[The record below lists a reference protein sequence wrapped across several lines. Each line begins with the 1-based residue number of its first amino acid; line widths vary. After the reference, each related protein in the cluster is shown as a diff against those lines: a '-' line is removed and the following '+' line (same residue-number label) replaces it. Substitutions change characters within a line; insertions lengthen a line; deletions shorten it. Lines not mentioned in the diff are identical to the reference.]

1 MAKPAQRRKSPS
13 ARTPHEPSPRTPR
26 FGKLEVCH
34 SQSPPSAPLSR
45 APLGGSGLGDRPGLG
60 GISGGGSVHGDTG
73 RRDSGGAP
81 SGHRSILPPP
91 AVRRSSSGSG
101 GAPPANERAR
111 RTSFT
116 AAAAHNF
123 DAAAAQAAAASAEA
137 QEAAAAEA
145 AANAETQLPGCDVE
159 MGGVSSSAAEAAAEE
174 SPEEQTQPDARAGLN
189 AAAEAA
195 EAAAAEA
202 AANAE
207 AETQLAP
214 PEEDEAPRALRPAPA
229 VVRPPP
235 HRSRA
240 SELRRSE
247 TVAGVE
253 DFMRSLTPD
262 APELRCT
269 KAVGPT
275 GGPSQLRPGCS
286 VALRTTHCPIPSPS
300 PSPKPKPN
308 S

>member
-45 APLGGSGLGDRPGLG
+45 APLGGSGLGDRSGLG

-73 RRDSGGAP
+73 RSGGAP

-91 AVRRSSSGSG
+91 AVRRTSSGSS
-101 GAPPANERAR
+101 APPANERAR

-145 AANAETQLPGCDVE
+145 AAAEAAANAETQLPVCDVE
-159 MGGVSSSAAEAAAEE
+159 MGAAEE

-195 EAAAAEA
+195 
-202 AANAE
+202 ANAE

-214 PEEDEAPRALRPAPA
+214 PEEEAPRGLRPAPA
-229 VVRPPP
+229 VARPPP
-235 HRSRA
+235 QRSRA

-275 GGPSQLRPGCS
+275 GGPSQLRPGCA
-286 VALRTTHCPIPSPS
+286 VALRTTLCAIPSPS
-300 PSPKPKPN
+300 PNPSPN

>member
-45 APLGGSGLGDRPGLG
+45 APLGGSGLGDRSGLG

-73 RRDSGGAP
+73 RSGGAP

-91 AVRRSSSGSG
+91 AVRRTSSGSS
-101 GAPPANERAR
+101 APPANERAR

-145 AANAETQLPGCDVE
+145 AAAEAAANAETQLPACDVE
-159 MGGVSSSAAEAAAEE
+159 MGAAEE

-202 AANAE
+202 AEAAEAAANAE

-214 PEEDEAPRALRPAPA
+214 PEEAPRGLRPAPA
-229 VVRPPP
+229 VARPPQQ
-235 HRSRA
+235 RSRA

-262 APELRCT
+262 ASELRCT

-275 GGPSQLRPGCS
+275 GGPSQLRPGCA
-286 VALRTTHCPIPSPS
+286 VALRTTLCPIPSPS
-300 PSPKPKPN
+300 PNPNPN

>member
-45 APLGGSGLGDRPGLG
+45 APLGGSGLGDRSGLG

-73 RRDSGGAP
+73 RSGGAP

-91 AVRRSSSGSG
+91 AVRRTSSGSS
-101 GAPPANERAR
+101 APPANERAR

-145 AANAETQLPGCDVE
+145 AAAEAAANAETQLPACDVE
-159 MGGVSSSAAEAAAEE
+159 MGAAEE

-195 EAAAAEA
+195 EAAA
-202 AANAE
+202 NAE

-214 PEEDEAPRALRPAPA
+214 PEEEAPRGLRPAPA
-229 VVRPPP
+229 VARPPP
-235 HRSRA
+235 QRSRA

-262 APELRCT
+262 APEIRCT

-275 GGPSQLRPGCS
+275 GGPSQLRPGCA
-286 VALRTTHCPIPSPS
+286 VALRTTLCPIPSPS
-300 PSPKPKPN
+300 PNPN

>member
-45 APLGGSGLGDRPGLG
+45 APLGGSGLGDRSGLG

-145 AANAETQLPGCDVE
+145 AAAEAAANAETQLPACDVE
-159 MGGVSSSAAEAAAEE
+159 MGAAEE

-202 AANAE
+202 AEAAANAE

-214 PEEDEAPRALRPAPA
+214 PEEEAPRGLRPAPA
-229 VVRPPP
+229 VARPPQQ
-235 HRSRA
+235 RSRA

-275 GGPSQLRPGCS
+275 GGPSQLRPGCA
-286 VALRTTHCPIPSPS
+286 VALRTTLCPIPSPS
-300 PSPKPKPN
+300 PNPN

>member
-45 APLGGSGLGDRPGLG
+45 APLGGSGLGDRSGLG

-91 AVRRSSSGSG
+91 AVRRSSSGPS
-101 GAPPANERAR
+101 APPANERAR

-145 AANAETQLPGCDVE
+145 AAAEAAANAETQLPACDVE
-159 MGGVSSSAAEAAAEE
+159 MGAAEE

-202 AANAE
+202 AEAAEAAANAE

-214 PEEDEAPRALRPAPA
+214 PEEEAPRALRPAPA
-229 VVRPPP
+229 VVRPPQ
-235 HRSRA
+235 RSRA

-286 VALRTTHCPIPSPS
+286 VALRTTLCPIPSPS
-300 PSPKPKPN
+300 PNPN

>member
-45 APLGGSGLGDRPGLG
+45 APLGGSGLGDRSGLG

-73 RRDSGGAP
+73 RSGGAP

-91 AVRRSSSGSG
+91 AVRRTSSGSS
-101 GAPPANERAR
+101 APPANERAR

-145 AANAETQLPGCDVE
+145 AAAEAAANAETQLPACDVE
-159 MGGVSSSAAEAAAEE
+159 MGAAEE

-202 AANAE
+202 AAAEAAEAAANAE

-214 PEEDEAPRALRPAPA
+214 PEEEAPRGLRPAPA
-229 VVRPPP
+229 VARPPQQ
-235 HRSRA
+235 RSRA

-262 APELRCT
+262 APEIRCT

-275 GGPSQLRPGCS
+275 GGPSQLRPGCA
-286 VALRTTHCPIPSPS
+286 VALRTTLCPIPSPS
-300 PSPKPKPN
+300 PNPNPN

>member
-1 MAKPAQRRKSPS
+1 M
-13 ARTPHEPSPRTPR
+13 
-26 FGKLEVCH
+26 LC
-34 SQSPPSAPLSR
+34 
-45 APLGGSGLGDRPGLG
+45 GGSGASAANPVRFL
-60 GISGGGSVHGDTG
+60 
-73 RRDSGGAP
+73 
-81 SGHRSILPPP
+81 LPP
-91 AVRRSSSGSG
+91 A
-101 GAPPANERAR
+101 AE
-111 RTSFT
+111 T
-116 AAAAHNF
+116 AAPHRYPDLYGAH
-123 DAAAAQAAAASAEA
+123 AAA
-137 QEAAAAEA
+137 EAAAAEA
-145 AANAETQLPGCDVE
+145 AANAETQLPACDVE
-159 MGGVSSSAAEAAAEE
+159 MGAAEE

-202 AANAE
+202 AEAAANAE

-214 PEEDEAPRALRPAPA
+214 PEEEAPRGLRPAPA
-229 VVRPPP
+229 VARPPP
-235 HRSRA
+235 QRSLA

-275 GGPSQLRPGCS
+275 GGPSQLRQGCA
-286 VALRTTHCPIPSPS
+286 VALRTTLCPIPSPS
-300 PSPKPKPN
+300 PSPSPSPNPN

>member
-13 ARTPHEPSPRTPR
+13 ARTPHEPCPRTPR

-45 APLGGSGLGDRPGLG
+45 APLGGSGLGDRSGLG

-73 RRDSGGAP
+73 RSGGAP

-91 AVRRSSSGSG
+91 AVRRTSSGSS
-101 GAPPANERAR
+101 APPANERAR

-145 AANAETQLPGCDVE
+145 AAAEAAANAETQLPACDVE
-159 MGGVSSSAAEAAAEE
+159 MGAAEE

-202 AANAE
+202 AQAAEAAANAE

-214 PEEDEAPRALRPAPA
+214 PEEEAPRGLRPAPA
-229 VVRPPP
+229 VARPPQQ
-235 HRSRA
+235 RSRA

-262 APELRCT
+262 ASELRCT

-275 GGPSQLRPGCS
+275 GGPSQLRPGCA
-286 VALRTTHCPIPSPS
+286 VALRTTLCPIPSPS
-300 PSPKPKPN
+300 PNPN

>member
-45 APLGGSGLGDRPGLG
+45 APLGGSGLGDRSGLG
-60 GISGGGSVHGDTG
+60 GVSGGGSVHGDTG
-73 RRDSGGAP
+73 RSGGAP

-91 AVRRSSSGSG
+91 AVRRTSSGSS
-101 GAPPANERAR
+101 APPANERAR

-123 DAAAAQAAAASAEA
+123 DAAAAQAAAA
-137 QEAAAAEA
+137 EAAAAEA
-145 AANAETQLPGCDVE
+145 AANAETQLPACDVE
-159 MGGVSSSAAEAAAEE
+159 MGAAEE

-202 AANAE
+202 AEAAANAE

-214 PEEDEAPRALRPAPA
+214 PEEEAPRGLRPAPA
-229 VVRPPP
+229 VARPPP
-235 HRSRA
+235 QRSRA

-286 VALRTTHCPIPSPS
+286 VALRTTLCPIPSPS
-300 PSPKPKPN
+300 PSPN